1 MITVSYNNKFFNIE
15 GDISLKSFLDK
26 KTLPNYYAVTINKKV
41 VSKSE
46 FNKIKLQNNDY
57 IEIIVAVGGGWNAKN
72 R

>member
-15 GDISLKSFLDK
+15 GDISLKKFLDK

-46 FNKIKLQNNDY
+46 FNKIKLQNNDH
-57 IEIIVAVGGGWNAKN
+57 IEIIVAVGGG
-72 R
+72 

>member
-15 GDISLKSFLDK
+15 GDISLKNFLDK

-46 FNKIKLQNNDY
+46 FNKIKLQNNDH
-57 IEIIVAVGGGWNAKN
+57 IEIIVAVGGGW
-72 R
+72 

>member
-15 GDISLKSFLDK
+15 GDISLENFLDK

-46 FNKIKLQNNDY
+46 FNKIKLQNNDR
-57 IEIIVAVGGGWNAKN
+57 IEVIVAVGGG
-72 R
+72 

>member
-46 FNKIKLQNNDY
+46 FNKIKLQNNDH
-57 IEIIVAVGGGWNAKN
+57 IEIIVAVGGG
-72 R
+72 

>member
-57 IEIIVAVGGGWNAKN
+57 IEIIVAVGGG
-72 R
+72 

>member
-15 GDISLKSFLDK
+15 GDISLKNFLDK

-46 FNKIKLQNNDY
+46 FNNIKLQNNDH
-57 IEIIVAVGGGWNAKN
+57 IEIIVAVGGGWGC
-72 R
+72 

>member
-1 MITVSYNNKFFNIE
+1 MITVTYNNKFFNIE
-15 GDISLKSFLDK
+15 GNISLKNFLDK

-46 FNKIKLQNNDY
+46 FNKIKLQNNDH

>member
-15 GDISLKSFLDK
+15 GDMSLKNFLDK

-46 FNKIKLQNNDY
+46 FNKIKLQNNDH
-57 IEIIVAVGGGWNAKN
+57 IEIIVAVGGG
-72 R
+72 

>member
-15 GDISLKSFLDK
+15 GDINLKNFLDK

-57 IEIIVAVGGGWNAKN
+57 IEIIVAVGGG
-72 R
+72 

>member
-15 GDISLKSFLDK
+15 GDISLKNFLDK

-46 FNKIKLQNNDY
+46 FNNIKLRNNDH
-57 IEIIVAVGGGWNAKN
+57 IEIIVAVGGG
-72 R
+72 